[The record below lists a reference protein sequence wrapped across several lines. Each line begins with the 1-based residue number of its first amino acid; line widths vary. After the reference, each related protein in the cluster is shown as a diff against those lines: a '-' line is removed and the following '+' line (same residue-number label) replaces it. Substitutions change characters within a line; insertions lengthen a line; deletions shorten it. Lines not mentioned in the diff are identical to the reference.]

1 MKTSKRTVLFILL
14 FISLCAGISA
24 AVFFTHFQVFYKP
37 FQIISKRHVELNK
50 QGICAKEGRRLS
62 RQELTARAMA
72 SYFRK
77 TQDWIIE
84 DVGNGKLYRACRDNE
99 GQPCYV
105 VQLPPM
111 SRMGLYQAYINT
123 PEQSETEG
131 HKSMRSEW
139 RKRIGLNAIANQWER
154 HPPTFPLPYSLYL
167 WSGTVGDEFIPQD
180 CCSVLAL
187 EDLPSPATAESETKY
202 LFERGYGR
210 YKLRFKFLLSDQI
223 DLEEAN
229 LITHYIDIDNCGE
242 LVRKYFLDNEGN
254 GIDRVNWTSQR
265 GRYNDDSINF
275 RISKQEHIPENC
287 FPWKGDEPHEKSL
300 DKGYKNEHPKTQ
312 EPLVFWDG
320 RFLYTCPKQTNLDLQ
335 Y

>member
-14 FISLCAGISA
+14 FISLSAGISA

-84 DVGNGKLYRACRDNE
+84 DVGNGKLYRACRDNK

-111 SRMGLYQAYINT
+111 SRMELYQAYINT

-167 WSGTVGDEFIPQD
+167 WSGTVGDTFIPKD
-180 CCSVLAL
+180 CCRVLAL

-210 YKLRFKFLLSDQI
+210 YKMEFKYLLSDQM
-223 DLEEAN
+223 DLEEAE
-229 LITHYIDIDNCGE
+229 LSGDDFELDNCGE
-242 LVRKYFLDNEGN
+242 ILNFEGSSNDINIEWKYQDEIYKYSTVYSRF
-254 GIDRVNWTSQR
+254 
-265 GRYNDDSINF
+265 SIFNT
-275 RISKQEHIPENC
+275 EHIPENC

-300 DKGYKNEHPKTQ
+300 DKGYKNEHPKTR

-320 RFLYTCPKQTNLDLQ
+320 RFLYTCPKQPNLNLQ